1 MIQGGL
7 GQNLRDSFF
16 AVCLS
21 SYWFGPESHNDCFDD
36 ERMNCRI
43 HP

>member
-1 MIQGGL
+1 
-7 GQNLRDSFF
+7 
-16 AVCLS
+16 VCLS